1 MHDNYHPKWQKARLN
16 FIVTK
21 YGKDFFEN
29 KKILELGAFN
39 GYIGNF
45 FSNLKAD
52 VHCIEGRSKNVEYI
66 KKTYPNL
73 KVTLSNLDCK
83 DWIWGKYDI
92 IINFG
97 LYYHLQNFHKEH
109 LENCIN
115 NCDLMFF
122 ESVVYDSFE
131 SEIYFFQEQGID
143 QSLSDVGGNPSTS
156 YIENIF
162 KQNKT
167 KFEKFSDPLLNGDG
181 HIYDWEDKNSKILH
195 RNSRRFWIVDK
206 Q

>member
-1 MHDNYHPKWQKARLN
+1 MS
-16 FIVTK
+16 K
-21 YGKDFFEN
+21 YSKDFFKN
-29 KKILELGAFN
+29 KKILELGPFN

-52 VHCIEGRSKNVEYI
+52 VHCVEGRHENVEYI
-66 KKTYPNL
+66 KETYPNL
-73 KVTLSNLDCK
+73 KVTLFNLDCK
-83 DWIWGKYDI
+83 EWNWEKYDI

-109 LENCIN
+109 LENCIY
-115 NCDLMFF
+115 NCNLMFF

-131 SEIYFFQEQGID
+131 SEIFFYQEKGID
-143 QSLSDVGGNPSTS
+143 QSLSNVGGNPSTS

-162 KQNKT
+162 KQNNI
-167 KFEKFSDPLLNGDG
+167 KFEKFSNSCLNGNG
-181 HIYDWEDKNSKILH
+181 HIYDWKDENSKVLH
-195 RNSRRFWIVDK
+195 RNYRRFWIADK